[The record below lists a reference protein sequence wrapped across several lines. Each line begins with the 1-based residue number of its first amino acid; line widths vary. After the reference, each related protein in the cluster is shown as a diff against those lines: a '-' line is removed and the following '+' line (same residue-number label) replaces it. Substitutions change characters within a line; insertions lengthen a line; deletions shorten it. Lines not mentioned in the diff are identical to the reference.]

1 MLKLSQLHRP
11 TYLVLQEGWIPIS
24 VGTLVSFL
32 SGIIVKISYLKAPLA
47 CTYFGPLINGI
58 GSNFISVY
66 GSRMSSYVQLNNFW
80 DKHYD
85 NKMTKSILF
94 ITLPLQ
100 VLFLLAGII
109 INFLWGKILISLQ
122 FCIFYLSVA
131 YLQIWVLIKVARSL
145 GKLANQLQLDL
156 DNQIL
161 PITTTG
167 ADFLGTS
174 LILLL
179 SSYLLPHEAR

>member
-1 MLKLSQLHRP
+1 M
-11 TYLVLQEGWIPIS
+11 
-24 VGTLVSFL
+24 
-32 SGIIVKISYLKAPLA
+32 
-47 CTYFGPLINGI
+47 
-58 GSNFISVY
+58 
-66 GSRMSSYVQLNNFW
+66 
-80 DKHYD
+80 
-85 NKMTKSILF
+85 
-94 ITLPLQ
+94 
-100 VLFLLAGII
+100 
-109 INFLWGKILISLQ
+109 GKILISLQ